1 MKVYVLAFYSR
12 KWARQDRMK
21 CTCGS
26 VYEFEAYATREAAEA
41 AAVGK
46 IGPAILEKEVQD
58 QPLPDP
64 YE

>member
-12 KWARQDRMK
+12 KWASENRMK

-26 VYEFEAYATREAAEA
+26 VYEFETYATREAAEA

-46 IGPAILEKEVQD
+46 IGPAILEKELQ
-58 QPLPDP
+58 
-64 YE
+64 E